1 MPKNNYSSGNPN
13 TKSDFYVEYSPSIS
27 DGIKLDIQSKSK
39 TLHGSKLTETSLNT
53 LNELGQHQK
62 QSITTGNGVLTTFAM
77 DLNASQNSLLVVY
90 GNVIQEPGAGKAYTV
105 TGQNITFT
113 SPPASG
119 TSLYIIYLGQELT
132 SITNPT
138 IAEVNTLAT
147 TIAQTEAAALAIA
160 LGG

>member
-1 MPKNNYSSGNPN
+1 MAYIGR
-13 TKSDFYVEYSPSIS
+13 
-27 DGIKLDIQSKSK
+27 GL
-39 TLHGSKLTETSLNT
+39 
-53 LNELGQHQK
+53 ELGQHKK
-62 QSITTGNGVLTTFAM
+62 QDITTANGVLTSFAM

-132 SITNPT
+132 SISNPT
-138 IAEVNTLAT
+138 TAETT
-147 TIAQTEAAALAIA
+147 TIAQNEGAALAIA

>member
-1 MPKNNYSSGNPN
+1 MAYIGR
-13 TKSDFYVEYSPSIS
+13 
-27 DGIKLDIQSKSK
+27 GL
-39 TLHGSKLTETSLNT
+39 
-53 LNELGQHQK
+53 ELGQHQK

-105 TGQNITFT
+105 TGTTITF
-113 SPPASG
+113 SAAPAAG

-132 SITNPT
+132 SIANPT
-138 IAEVNTLAT
+138 TAEVT
-147 TIAQTEAAALAIA
+147 TVAQTEAAALAIA